1 MVGHNI
7 VKSLNHFVQQE
18 SAIEPVHD
26 KRNFEFPEMCE
37 SDNECEPRKA
47 ALRKWCKSC
56 TFFSPR
62 ILHSRADVNWVDKAS
77 EPSTPP
83 CKDI

>member
-37 SDNECEPRKA
+37 SDNECEPRRA
-47 ALRKWCKSC
+47 ALGKWGKSR
-56 TFFSPR
+56 TFSPPR
-62 ILHSRADVNWVDKAS
+62 MLHSRADVNCPDVWA
-77 EPSTPP
+77 
-83 CKDI
+83 